1 MVLAAPVALL
11 PWLGTML
18 MGRHAGEAGAAETKV
33 LDTFTPM
40 DALKNKD
47 YGKPRIK

>member
-18 MGRHAGEAGAAETKV
+18 TGRHAGEARAAETKV